1 MNMSVK
7 YHKQPFREKSF
18 RTMCFV
24 YFVYVS
30 YMNMS
35 IKYHKQQFLEKSKVI
50 FNISVYRKDNT

>member
-1 MNMSVK
+1 M
-7 YHKQPFREKSF
+7 KSHF

-24 YFVYVS
+24 YFVYVP

-35 IKYHKQQFLEKSKVI
+35 IKYHKQPFLEKSKVI